1 MADEDVLLAYT
12 DKRPDGTVESV
23 TVRRTD
29 DETYPCGWKYRLH
42 FGTTEGETILRY
54 DSSHEL
60 TKGHERHVGDD
71 ETERTEEIDFPGTDA
86 LLERFV
92 REVEER
98 R

>member
-1 MADEDVLLAYT
+1 MAGEDVLLTYT

-23 TVRRTD
+23 TVRQTD

-42 FGTTEGETILRY
+42 FGTTDGETILRY
-54 DSSHEL
+54 DNSHEL
-60 TKGHERHVGDD
+60 TKGHERHVGDG
-71 ETERTEEIDFPGTDA
+71 ETERTEEIDFPGMDA